1 MEGCPLLRLEKHNF
15 RAVSTCFLICF
26 LATFAEP
33 KAQAVE
39 DLKSF
44 QVAPESPTGG
54 WYHQLLVG
62 RAPSRITAL
71 LTLDSVALK
80 AAVPKSV
87 SGYGGS
93 LQSLYESN
101 VAGTV
106 ASICTTCHR
115 NGGIASFA
123 QPPAQLLF
131 TGDTEVDRQRLTFFV
146 AQNGSERVLS
156 KVQGI
161 NHGGGIVLAPDTAEF
176 TLLAQFLELL
186 GPVTPQQTFQR
197 LLEAV
202 QSVRGRR

>member
-1 MEGCPLLRLEKHNF
+1 MEGCPLLRLEKHNI

-26 LATFAEP
+26 LATFAES

-39 DLKSF
+39 DLTSF
-44 QVAPESPTGG
+44 QVAPESPTGAR
-54 WYHQLLVG
+54 YHQLLVG
-62 RAPSRITAL
+62 RAPSRITAQ

-80 AAVPKSV
+80 TAVPKSV

-146 AQNGSERVLS
+146 AQNGSERGLS

-186 GPVTPQQTFQR
+186 GPVTPQRTFQR